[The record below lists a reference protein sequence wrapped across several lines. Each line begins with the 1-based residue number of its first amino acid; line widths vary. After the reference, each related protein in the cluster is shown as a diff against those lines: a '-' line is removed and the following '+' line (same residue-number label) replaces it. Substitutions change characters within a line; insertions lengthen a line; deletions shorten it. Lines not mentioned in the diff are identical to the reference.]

1 MVKAADGHFQMSG
14 NLYFIFLFL
23 TIHFFFVKRNSK
35 CAISFIIL
43 ARSDDISSRSL
54 AFDALNYGI

>member
-23 TIHFFFVKRNSK
+23 TIYFFFVKRISK
-35 CAISFIIL
+35 YAISDEICYKTL
-43 ARSDDISSRSL
+43 K
-54 AFDALNYGI
+54 NNMK

>member
-1 MVKAADGHFQMSG
+1 MYINNPGHMTKMAAMP
-14 NLYFIFLFL
+14 
-23 TIHFFFVKRNSK
+23 
-35 CAISFIIL
+35 IIL